1 MEALQEVTVWPSGS
15 AVNHVYLLDG
25 NSMLAYVRNGTLEPF
40 WFRKP
45 ITISRSGR
53 RFARLDVNPFDVA
66 LVEADPNIKQVQG
79 SKGSVYTV
87 NLELGTCT
95 CQGYTFR
102 GTCKHVKELA

>member
-40 WFRKP
+40 WFGKP

-53 RFARLDVNPFDVA
+53 RFVRLEVNPFDVA
-66 LVEADPNIKQVQG
+66 AIPKDPDVQEVLG
-79 SKGSVYTV
+79 SKGSIYTV
-87 NLELGTCT
+87 NVRLRTCT
-95 CQGYTFR
+95 CPGYTFR
-102 GTCKHVKELA
+102 GACKHTNT

>member
-53 RFARLDVNPFDVA
+53 RFVRLDVNPFDVGSVA
-66 LVEADPNIKQVQG
+66 QDPDVQQVAG
-79 SKGSVYTV
+79 SNGSVYTV
-87 NLELGTCT
+87 NHRMKTCT

-102 GTCKHVKELA
+102 GTCKHVRELA